1 MIELDNK
8 ELLEIGLHI
17 TDEVSCH
24 VKKLLSKN
32 IKLHTHFD
40 RVNSSGDKITLF
52 DQEVNERI
60 ITILKNLPQ
69 IHPLIIISEETGVE
83 VIGSGNPY
91 YFVVLD
97 PVDGSN
103 NIRPFFTPSP
113 NIAMSIAVGYF
124 RDLYERPL
132 TEAIRVSVHR
142 EIFGQRVFYGLTGQG
157 AFFTDGSITW
167 PIKASPINS
176 LKEKCIIGIDF
187 DNKNEISHTLQGL
200 VSSHII
206 QRRLGSS
213 HLDLCQ
219 VACGQYDGYIS
230 DSARLKVTDVCQS
243 HHLVNEAGGIY
254 AYQIFYKGKAAPQYH
269 GDYLTK
275 VINNQSLL
283 RDLRFKVI
291 AAGTHELFEELSPV
305 FKS

>member
-1 MIELDNK
+1 MMQLDNK

-17 TDEVSCH
+17 TDKVSH
-24 VKKLLSKN
+24 YVKKLLSEKV
-32 IKLHTHFD
+32 KLHTHFD

-52 DQEVNERI
+52 DQEVNEKI
-60 ITILKNLPQ
+60 IAILKSLTQ
-69 IHPLIIISEETGVE
+69 IHPLLIISEETGVE
-83 VIGSGNPY
+83 VIGSGTPN

-103 NIRPFFTPSP
+103 NIRPFFTPAP
-113 NIAMSIAVGYF
+113 IIATSIAIGNY
-124 RDLYERPL
+124 RNLYERPL
-132 TEAIRVSVHR
+132 TEAIRVSIHR
-142 EIFGQRVFYGLTGQG
+142 EIFGQKTFYGLTGQG
-157 AFFTDGSITW
+157 AFFTDGSITL
-167 PIKASPINS
+167 PIKASPIDS

-187 DNKNEISHTLQGL
+187 DNKKEISHALQSL
-200 VSSHII
+200 VTSQII

-254 AYQIFYKGKAAPQYH
+254 AYQTFFIGKAAPQYDA
-269 GDYLTK
+269 DYLTK
-275 VINNQSLL
+275 VISDQRLL
-283 RDLRFKVI
+283 KDLRFKVI
-291 AAGTHELFEELSPV
+291 AAGTHELFSQLSLIL
-305 FKS
+305 KS